1 MSTSPPS
8 AAAAVLEYL
17 CLFTHDLRRK
27 QKRWQDGR
35 LKYHTF
41 NKRVMV
47 YDERGNFVGD
57 MHWRFDYAFDEG
69 EEIELERGGVIV
81 QVSTLVARNEADL
94 SELLDKRV
102 KEKEQRHLQK
112 LARSP
117 APIAAHP
124 RPGPRPSA
132 IPPDH
137 FQLRH
142 RPLHQVIGTPSG
154 HHGRALVPN
163 ESPFEQRQQAAAE
176 SSDERAAKRRKQADP
191 PSSKSGYATSLFGQS
206 LTLSATPANSVP
218 VKRQPRPE
226 LNLDPPVHANGSSS
240 RGEPG
245 PAPREQPRVSRHLN
259 QKSGYAQGLFGQS
272 LTLSHTPVSSVPSR
286 RQLRQEYSPNSTLDP
301 DTRQGR
307 GDAQPALREQP
318 KASRHFNQP
327 ASRVQT
333 GGLENETS
341 ANRNTPTTDNELA
354 QGIIPRGKLK
364 ENLTIP
370 RDRRIEGS
378 MHVAPEDDD
387 IVEIDD
393 PSSILVQAVQQ
404 SRREKGTRD
413 TARIRKQTN
422 GTSRGTQ
429 PRQSFDRENSI
440 SSRSAEQEDEQ
451 EDEQESEP
459 EMRQIPAQPKRTKPV
474 AIKPATKKRKADR
487 VSPRT
492 NKGPPRP
499 IETSRRTD
507 EHVTELK
514 LKSRKRGLLMIS
526 DAPKKP
532 RQPAIASS
540 TRPFG
545 GTEVQSAD
553 ETHGGICKH
562 PTQDA
567 NGEMED
573 EEPGEDIRRAQPQR
587 ANSTELGSS
596 TDPFRSSSPAPQKE
610 PVLEGRAL
618 TEDSSGQ
625 QTQPSTEVLP
635 EPDKEIADDDHVV
648 FGKDV
653 FINQAMKHPSLPVN
667 TVYDPYR
674 IPSSSEEDVHS
685 SWSASSPRNKL
696 PSNNSGPKKGP
707 ADSVRGALKAVNK
720 PNTAIKT
727 KKQRPSRRIY
737 ILEDDEEPAAGPV
750 SAEKTFVSHD
760 APTEGD
766 VPAMEEESTVKR
778 SKKTVEDKQRKLEI
792 QDGMIDLE
800 GDDNGPVK
808 ATKERA
814 KKQHSRTYPDPQ
826 DEQAGK
832 RRSSTRQRR
841 NRVDESEEPSLT
853 SELDISEEEQAPK
866 KRQCRTSKASV
877 NRPRLEKIKKNI
889 KSRELIG
896 FNLAALNAPLGPR
909 GIGMPFSILSSPIDE
924 SIQRR
929 MSNQVVMEASSDS
942 VLENNN
948 EKMSTAALKI
958 DPTNAGL
965 NRIIVDDSSAAV
977 LSGQPTNSTPGLP
990 VVITQVAGL
999 STKNEEPSR
1008 VVGTSFQTSP
1018 VLQHP
1023 YEATTAGVKENP
1035 TAKKVPANAFGR
1047 GGTDTMN
1054 DRSGGSSDAPE
1065 TRDSES
1071 IVPSR
1076 DHSIVIQQ
1084 RANDC
1089 DAKSAQAKIHMLQAI
1104 VNEELAV
1111 SAVATESPAAQKF
1124 DFNGQRQRSDAA
1136 GDVYQE
1142 MEARHVQ
1149 VTSESAGTTQT
1160 VSALPIATATS
1171 TVPLQTSMYGL
1182 HRRPSTSETD
1192 NDANPWSRRCK
1203 TGTTGS
1209 TPSSGSAATL
1219 TQMPLGPSTQKS
1231 TSAQEEDGKSEGGDG
1246 KPATS
1251 EDVRAQ
1257 RAAGPTARP
1266 RVTAPFKR
1274 PTPAMRRQPLMTT
1287 TATENHT
1294 SLTGEGPDLTEDDQ
1308 SIPTYTSATTFAI
1321 DAPLEEPTLTSV
1333 RPSLNVV
1340 DSMKGGS
1347 ETSGEK
1353 PEAEQVPAGPIG
1365 RQTSIGLRR
1374 PNAAPRRISNIT
1386 GVRPQ
1391 VEFPENQTA
1400 DSAAKATV
1408 KIVNPASRGRKA
1420 ALASD
1425 AVGQVPQRVLP
1436 PSQPPLLVPIS
1447 TADLACTPYEPPPKE
1462 LERPKRKMKFPGFQ
1476 SARSEGPWS
1485 REAFDLLESGRP
1497 D

>member
-1 MSTSPPS
+1 MSTCPPS

-47 YDERGNFVGD
+47 YDERGNSVGD

-69 EEIELERGGVIV
+69 EELELERGGVIV

-117 APIAAHP
+117 APIVALP

-142 RPLHQVIGTPSG
+142 RPLHQVIGTPTG

-176 SSDERAAKRRKQADP
+176 SSDERAAKRRKQADQ

-206 LTLSATPANSVP
+206 LTLSATPANSVS
-218 VKRQPRPE
+218 VKRHQRPE

-245 PAPREQPRVSRHLN
+245 PVPREQSRVSRHLN

-286 RQLRQEYSPNSTLDP
+286 RQLRQEYSSDSTLDA

-327 ASRVQT
+327 ASRIQT
-333 GGLENETS
+333 GILANETI
-341 ANRNTPTTDNELA
+341 ANRNASTIGHELA

-364 ENLTIP
+364 EILTLP
-370 RDRRIEGS
+370 RNRRIEGF
-378 MHVAPEDDD
+378 MHATPGDDD
-387 IVEIDD
+387 VIEIDD
-393 PSSILVQAVQQ
+393 PSSVSIQSVQQ
-404 SRREKGTRD
+404 PRRDKGTRD
-413 TARIRKQTN
+413 TARIRKRTDDMSK
-422 GTSRGTQ
+422 GTK
-429 PRQSFDRENSI
+429 PRQNFDRENSI
-440 SSRSAEQEDEQ
+440 SGRSAEH
-451 EDEQESEP
+451 EDEQESKP
-459 EMRQIPAQPKRTKPV
+459 EKRQIPAQPKRTKPV
-474 AIKPATKKRKADR
+474 AIKPATKKKTADR
-487 VSPRT
+487 ISPRT
-492 NKGPPRP
+492 DEEPSRP
-499 IETSRRTD
+499 IGISRRTD

-514 LKSRKRGLLMIS
+514 LRSRKRGLLMIS
-526 DAPKKP
+526 DAPRKP

-540 TRPFG
+540 TRPFC

-553 ETHGGICKH
+553 ETHDGICKH

-567 NGEMED
+567 NGELED
-573 EEPGEDIRRAQPQR
+573 QEPGEDIMRAQPQR
-587 ANSTELGSS
+587 ANSTELGES
-596 TDPFRSSSPAPQKE
+596 TDPFRSSSPAPQE
-610 PVLEGRAL
+610 ESVLEGIAL
-618 TEDSSGQ
+618 TKDSSGQ
-625 QTQPSTEVLP
+625 QTQPSTEMLP
-635 EPDKEIADDDHVV
+635 EPDKEIADDGHV

-653 FINQAMKHPSLPVN
+653 TINQAMKDPSLPVN

-674 IPSSSEEDVHS
+674 IPSCSEEDDHY
-685 SWSASSPRNKL
+685 SWPASSPRNGL

-707 ADSVRGALKAVNK
+707 ADSVRGARKIGQK

-727 KKQRPSRRIY
+727 RKQRPSRRMY
-737 ILEDDEEPAAGPV
+737 ILEDDEEPAAGPG
-750 SAEKTFVSHD
+750 SEEKSLVSHD
-760 APTEGD
+760 APAESD
-766 VPAMEEESTVKR
+766 VPAMDEEPPVKR
-778 SKKTVEDKQRKLEI
+778 SKKTVEDKQRKSEI
-792 QDGMIDLE
+792 QDGMTDSE
-800 GDDNGPVK
+800 EDGNEPVK
-808 ATKERA
+808 ATRGRA
-814 KKQHSRTYPDPQ
+814 KKQHSRTNPDPR

-832 RRSSTRQRR
+832 RRTSSRQRR
-841 NRVDESEEPSLT
+841 NRVDDFEESSLA
-853 SELDISEEEQAPK
+853 SELDVSEEEQAPK
-866 KRQCRTSKASV
+866 KRQCTTSKASV
-877 NRPRLEKIKKNI
+877 NRPRLEKIRKNI

-909 GIGMPFSILSSPIDE
+909 AIGMPFSILSSPVDE

-929 MSNQVVMEASSDS
+929 ISNQVVMEASPDS

-948 EKMSTAALKI
+948 DQMSTAALKI

-965 NRIIVDDSSAAV
+965 NRIIADDTSAAV
-977 LSGQPTNSTPGLP
+977 LSGQPTNSTSGLP
-990 VVITQVAGL
+990 VSITQVSGP
-999 STKNEEPSR
+999 STKTEEPPR
-1008 VVGTSFQTSP
+1008 VVGPSLQTRSA
-1018 VLQHP
+1018 LQAS
-1023 YEATTAGVKENP
+1023 YEAMMAGVKETP
-1035 TAKKVPANAFGR
+1035 TANKVPADASGR
-1047 GGTDTMN
+1047 DGTDTMN
-1054 DRSGGSSDAPE
+1054 NRSGGSSVAPP
-1065 TRDSES
+1065 TKNLAS

-1076 DHSIVIQQ
+1076 DHSIIIQQ

-1089 DAKSAQAKIHMLQAI
+1089 DAKAAQAKIHMLQAI
-1104 VNEELAV
+1104 MDENLAM
-1111 SAVATESPAAQKF
+1111 SAVAIDSPAAQGLE
-1124 DFNGQRQRSDAA
+1124 FNGQTQRSDAA
-1136 GDVYQE
+1136 RDYCQE
-1142 MEARHVQ
+1142 KEACHVQ
-1149 VTSESAGTTQT
+1149 VISESAGTTET
-1160 VSALPIATATS
+1160 ASALPIATATS
-1171 TVPLQTSMYGL
+1171 TVSLQTSINGL
-1182 HRRPSTSETD
+1182 HRRLSTSETG
-1192 NDANPWSRRCK
+1192 NDANPESRRCK

-1209 TPSSGSAATL
+1209 TPSSESATSLA
-1219 TQMPLGPSTQKS
+1219 QMPLDSSAQKS
-1231 TSAQEEDGKSEGGDG
+1231 TSAQEEGGKLEGGDD
-1246 KPATS
+1246 KPAAS
-1251 EDVRAQ
+1251 EDVRVQ
-1257 RAAGPTARP
+1257 RAAGSTSRS
-1266 RVTAPFKR
+1266 RMTAPFKR
-1274 PTPAMRRQPLMTT
+1274 PTPAMQRQPSMTT
-1287 TATENHT
+1287 TANEKHT
-1294 SLTGEGPDLTEDDQ
+1294 SFTGEGPDPTGDDQ
-1308 SIPTYTSATTFAI
+1308 SIPTYASATTCTI
-1321 DAPLEEPTLTSV
+1321 DAPLQEQTLTSV
-1333 RPSLNVV
+1333 RPSLNEV

-1353 PEAEQVPAGPIG
+1353 PETEQVPAGPIG

-1374 PNAAPRRISNIT
+1374 PNAASRRVNNIT
-1386 GVRPQ
+1386 RVRAQ
-1391 VEFPENQTA
+1391 VEVPDQTA
-1400 DSAAKATV
+1400 DRAVKAIV

-1425 AVGQVPQRVLP
+1425 AVGQLPQRVLP

-1447 TADLACTPYEPPPKE
+1447 TADLACTPYEPPTKE
-1462 LERPKRKMKFPGFQ
+1462 PERPKRKMKFPGFQ